1 MKSLWW
7 KEWRQTRVIILLG
20 ALLIIG
26 PMPWSLD
33 DIAWFA
39 SVSVNILFFV
49 GVLLAAGAVS
59 TESGDGTA
67 NFLLAMPVPKKTIW
81 FAKLALR
88 MLALCLLFGFV
99 LLVVNAQERVVTI
112 DSRNTHALSGDRVF
126 SILCTTVLSFGFTF
140 LSSSFID
147 KAVTSA
153 LAGIVLSILFLIGLN
168 ALLEKMI
175 HPGEVRV
182 VTVLAMG
189 LICSILPIMGSLLLF
204 MRREA
209 K

>member
-7 KEWRQTRVIILLG
+7 KEWRQTRVILLFG
-20 ALLIIG
+20 VLMIIG
-26 PMPWSLD
+26 PMPWSLG
-33 DIAWFA
+33 DITWFA
-39 SVSVNILFFV
+39 SISVNVLFLV

-67 NFLLAMPVPKKTIW
+67 SFLLAMPVPRKTMW
-81 FAKLALR
+81 FVKLALR
-88 MLALCLLFGFV
+88 MLALCLLFGLVF
-99 LLVVNAQERVVTI
+99 LLVNAQERAVTI
-112 DSRNTHALSGDRVF
+112 DSRYTHALSGDRVLF
-126 SILCTTVLSFGFTF
+126 ILCVTILAFGFTF

-153 LAGIVLSILFLIGLN
+153 LAGIVLTILFLIGLN

-175 HPGEVRV
+175 YHREVRM
-182 VTVLAMG
+182 VTVPAIG
-189 LICSILPIMGSLLLF
+189 LICSLLPIMGSLLLF